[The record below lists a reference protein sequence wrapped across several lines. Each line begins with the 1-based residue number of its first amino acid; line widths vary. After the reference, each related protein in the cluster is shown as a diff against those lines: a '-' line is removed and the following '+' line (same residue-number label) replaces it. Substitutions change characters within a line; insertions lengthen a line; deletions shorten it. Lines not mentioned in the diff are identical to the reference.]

1 MTKVTVERVLQISLV
16 AIAAI
21 TVVSMFVASGLSL
34 TGFSLLGKQVA
45 SNEGGS
51 NVFKIGSLSLLLVSF
66 VALFFLAWKSK
77 DW

>member
-1 MTKVTVERVLQISLV
+1 
-16 AIAAI
+16 
-21 TVVSMFVASGLSL
+21 MFVASGLSL

-51 NVFKIGSLSLLLVSF
+51 SVFKIGSLSLLLVSF

>member
-1 MTKVTVERVLQISLV
+1 MAKFTVERVLQISLI

-21 TVVSMFVASGLSL
+21 TVVSMFAFSGLSL
-34 TGFSLLGKQVA
+34 TGFSLLGKSA
-45 SNEGGS
+45 GDAESTGMFS
-51 NVFKIGSLSLLLVSF
+51 IATLSLLLVGF